1 MKTIGF
7 VSDTHGTLDPAAYAA
22 LADCDVIIHAGDIGR
37 PSVLTELRC
46 LAPTIAVLGNNDFP
60 EYGSDVD
67 YFAMPEI
74 EGVRFL
80 IGHEPKDVQPMA
92 FPKRLRPGDP
102 IPDVIVHGHVHYPRL
117 EWGAAVRPAKRLGV
131 PPAQRLGARHWE
143 NAGGRRPHPAR
154 LDRGPEKPRAHDL
167 ARRVAVLLFDSM
179 THGINAKGFT
189 YN

>member
-1 MKTIGF
+1 MHLKMLPSATISPMKTIGF

-74 EGVRFL
+74 EGVHFL
-80 IGHEPKDVQPMA
+80 VGHEPKDVQPMA

-117 EWGAAVRPAKRLGV
+117 EWGASVRPAKLLLCPGSVFRPRNGSVRAIGKMQVEDGRILRAWIEDLKGHELMTW
-131 PPAQRLGARHWE
+131 PAA
-143 NAGGRRPHPAR
+143 
-154 LDRGPEKPRAHDL
+154 
-167 ARRVAVLLFDSM
+167 
-179 THGINAKGFT
+179 
-189 YN
+189 